1 MLPSTH
7 MSGQPK
13 GGGHKGPPGTSMKAN
28 ATNPTSPSILTDG
41 GNHPGIPK
49 GSANQGPPGT
59 SVKADARH
67 P

>member
-1 MLPSTH
+1 MIPSTH

-13 GGGHKGPPGTSMKAN
+13 GGGKAPPGTSLKAN
-28 ATNPTSPSILTDG
+28 ATTPTSPSALTDSG
-41 GNHPGIPK
+41 SHPGVPK